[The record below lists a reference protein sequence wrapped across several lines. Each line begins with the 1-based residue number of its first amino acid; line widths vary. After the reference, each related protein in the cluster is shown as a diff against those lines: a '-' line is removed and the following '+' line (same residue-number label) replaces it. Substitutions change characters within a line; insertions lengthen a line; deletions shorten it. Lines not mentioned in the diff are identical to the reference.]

1 MFLSLNSVFSVS
13 LPHVYK
19 LKHVVMQS
27 AFTNVGK
34 NGDHG
39 ILDV

>member
-27 AFTNVGK
+27 VLQMCERM
-34 NGDHG
+34 G
-39 ILDV
+39 IMEY